1 MTDNHQTEAK
11 TIRVGLISSE
21 FPPDLGGVETYAWQL
36 AKELGQRPGLVV
48 SAYVPEKSASIPPPP
63 GVTIKPILTSCIGLD
78 WAHLKDEP
86 IDVWHALSA
95 CHSWLALKGRPTIVS
110 VHGNDFLTP
119 YPSTARPALNMLG
132 LWRLRNRIWRKYIGI
147 WRRNTRRMLS
157 LALPRATGLLSNS
170 RYTSEVLFRNHPG
183 CKGKTVTAWVGVEP
197 SFFTVQHQGHDGRP
211 TLLTVSRL
219 SEPRKN
225 VDKVLHALAALK
237 DRFDF
242 RYHVAGDG
250 TQRAALE
257 KLATQLGLD
266 ERVHFLGRVDDHE
279 LKNLYA
285 SADLFVLTASINP
298 TSHEGFGIVYLE
310 AAACGVP
317 SLAARLAG
325 AAEAVSEGQSGFFV
339 DTPEIP
345 EIEQALA
352 AFLSGEM
359 HFDPEACRNFA
370 RQFTWSRVADSAVA
384 LYSNALSAHHN
395 TS

>member
-1 MTDNHQTEAK
+1 MIVNRQTEAN
-11 TIRVGLISSE
+11 TIRVGLVSSE

-36 AKELGQRPGLVV
+36 AKELGQRPGLRVT
-48 SAYVPEKSASIPPPP
+48 AFVPEKAATLTPPA

-95 CHSWLALKGRPTIVS
+95 CHSWLVLKDKPTIVS
-110 VHGNDFLTP
+110 VHGNDFLAP
-119 YPSTARPALNMLG
+119 YPSTARPALSMPG
-132 LWRLRNRIWRKYIGI
+132 LWRIRYRIWRKYTRI
-147 WRRNTRRMLS
+147 WRKRTRRMLMQ
-157 LALPRATGLLSNS
+157 ALPRAAGLLSNS
-170 RYTSEVLFRNHPG
+170 RYTSEELFRHHPG
-183 CKGKTVTAWVGVEP
+183 CEGKTVTAWVGVDS
-197 SFFTVQHQGHDGRP
+197 SFFSVQRQRHDGDP

-225 VDKVLHALAALK
+225 VDKVLRALAALK
-237 DRFDF
+237 DRFGF
-242 RYHVAGDG
+242 RYLVAGEG
-250 TQRAALE
+250 SQRTALE
-257 KLATQLGLD
+257 TLATGLGIGD
-266 ERVHFLGRVDDHE
+266 RVHFLGRVDDRE
-279 LKNLYA
+279 LKSLYA